1 MRHQDVLRTLKR
13 MIQKEKSP
21 KTRSKLVRMYKAIL
35 ALSPKVK
42 SFAKFNHTHARHPS
56 TIGLLRAFTPSPM
69 FPIKSK
75 TVGKTPVARVK
86 SPSRQ
91 HTAADS
97 VVPILVS
104 KNKFVYSTPT
114 PTIKV
119 GSAERKRR
127 VTFAKSVK

>member
-21 KTRSKLVRMYKAIL
+21 KTRSKLVRMYKSVL
-35 ALSPKVK
+35 ALAPKVK
-42 SFAKFNHTHARHPS
+42 SIAKFNHSHARAPYS
-56 TIGLLRAFTPSPM
+56 APLFRAFTPSP
-69 FPIKSK
+69 IRRA
-75 TVGKTPVARVK
+75 TTGRGRTAVARVK
-86 SPSRQ
+86 TPARP

-104 KNKFVYSTPT
+104 PTKFVYRTPS
-114 PTIKV
+114 PKIKV
-119 GSAERKRR
+119 SPSERKRR

>member
-13 MIQKEKSP
+13 MIQKERAP
-21 KTRSKLVRMYKAIL
+21 KTRSKLVRMYKAVL

-42 SFAKFNHTHARHPS
+42 SIAKFNQSHARMPHSIP
-56 TIGLLRAFTPSPM
+56 LFRAFTPSPLTKA
-69 FPIKSK
+69 KSGR
-75 TVGKTPVARVK
+75 GKTAVARVK
-86 SPSRQ
+86 TPVRE

-97 VVPILVS
+97 VVPTLVS
-104 KNKFVYSTPT
+104 PSKFVYKTPT

-119 GSAERKRR
+119 SPSERKKR